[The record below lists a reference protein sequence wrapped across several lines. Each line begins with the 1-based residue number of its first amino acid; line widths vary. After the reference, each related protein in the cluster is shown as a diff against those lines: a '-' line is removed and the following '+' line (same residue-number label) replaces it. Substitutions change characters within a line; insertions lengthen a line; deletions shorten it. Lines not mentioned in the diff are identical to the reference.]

1 MKERRNCK
9 FYSAYWPVVVLVSSN
24 SSASRTTFRM
34 IVNGGGSRVIYCLDK
49 IYVRPLDF
57 PCRFCRRCICN
68 ILLLSHCCQL
78 VSGLWL
84 LLSRE
89 LLHCTNDFPLARL
102 VILWI
107 LFFLRTP
114 GSGLEEKISCWSI
127 SLSLQSVVALWGV
140 TWYEMNWWAF
150 RRYLLRVCFKK
161 KTISRMND
169 GEINVLMA
177 GKLCWGEEIWF
188 ILMWQSG
195 EGARNYYY
203 ILIKYLFAPC
213 VTFMARLRR
222 Q

>member
-1 MKERRNCK
+1 MKWKRGGIANSTLHTDQWLCLWAPIHPPAEQPFEWSLMVAVRAWFIASTRFMCGHWT
-9 FYSAYWPVVVLVSSN
+9 FHVAFVGGAFVIFSS
-24 SSASRTTFRM
+24 S
-34 IVNGGGSRVIYCLDK
+34 V
-49 IYVRPLDF
+49 
-57 PCRFCRRCICN
+57 
-68 ILLLSHCCQL
+68 LSHCCQL

-127 SLSLQSVVALWGV
+127 SLSPS
-140 TWYEMNWWAF
+140 WWAF
-150 RRYLLRVCFKK
+150 CRYLLRVCFRK